1 MTEIRLPFA
10 GRPDSRKY
18 ITLSSSGFPDPGN
31 LQTGATL
38 HFVDTGEEYICYGG
52 MWERDFRKTQT
63 LETAY

>member
-1 MTEIRLPFA
+1 MSEIKSPF
-10 GRPDSRKY
+10 GKKREQRKY
-18 ITLSSSGFPDPGN
+18 ITLSSSGFPDPEN

-52 MWERDFRKTQT
+52 MWELDFRKTRT